1 MSKIHRFEDIEAW
14 QLAREL
20 TVEVYRLTLK
30 EDFNRDYGMKDQI
43 RRASVSI
50 MNNIA
55 EGFERGSNKDFAK
68 FLFISRGSA
77 GEVRSL
83 LYVARDL
90 GYISEQEFEKNRTL
104 CCRIGGALWGLIQ
117 HLKKTSNLTT
127 KVSIIFF
134 GLLFGLP
141 RFFNPSTF

>member
-83 LYVARDL
+83 LYVAKDL
-90 GYISEQEFEKNRTL
+90 GYISEEDFEMNKAL
-104 CCRIGGALWGLIQ
+104 CCRISGALWGLIQ
-117 HLKKTSNLTT
+117 HLKKTGNLTT
-127 KVSIIFF
+127 KISI
-134 GLLFGLP
+134 LLFGFLSGLP
-141 RFFNPSTF
+141 RLLNHSTL